1 MTDKKEIKK
10 LVLGIIAAPVFYI
23 TLFLALL
30 VAGTAFVKMTE
41 QEDLGDEYVLSYDT
55 NDIWDNRLGREA
67 VGAYIDTWAYDERF
81 ILALRLT
88 REKTGLHMGTNKNN
102 PQLWIIDKSMRKIYG
117 PLDLHEYQHMRDSL
131 GVPEGLKM
139 KLEFNMEL

>member
-23 TLFLALL
+23 ILFLALL

-55 NDIWDNRLGREA
+55 NDIWTIAWG
-67 VGAYIDTWAYDERF
+67 VKP
-81 ILALRLT
+81 LARIST
-88 REKTGLHMGTNKNN
+88 PGHTTNGSF
-102 PQLWIIDKSMRKIYG
+102 W
-117 PLDLHEYQHMRDSL
+117 HCA
-131 GVPEGLKM
+131 
-139 KLEFNMEL
+139 

>member
-23 TLFLALL
+23 ILFLALL

-88 REKTGLHMGTNKNN
+88 RERPVYTWEQTKIIHNSGL
-102 PQLWIIDKSMRKIYG
+102 
-117 PLDLHEYQHMRDSL
+117 
-131 GVPEGLKM
+131 
-139 KLEFNMEL
+139 